1 MAANVWLQRAQ
12 NTKLSVGGGE
22 GCDMKNQRIYS
33 LEVGGGG
40 GGGGVR
46 AGKESAEKQPRLEMR
61 RNPKG
66 MREDIES
73 ESGEKS
79 TKKCEMSCR

>member
-1 MAANVWLQRAQ
+1 MGG
-12 NTKLSVGGGE
+12 VGGLGR
-22 GCDMKNQRIYS
+22 G
-33 LEVGGGG
+33 L
-40 GGGGVR
+40 
-46 AGKESAEKQPRLEMR
+46 KESRGSAAEKQPRLEMR